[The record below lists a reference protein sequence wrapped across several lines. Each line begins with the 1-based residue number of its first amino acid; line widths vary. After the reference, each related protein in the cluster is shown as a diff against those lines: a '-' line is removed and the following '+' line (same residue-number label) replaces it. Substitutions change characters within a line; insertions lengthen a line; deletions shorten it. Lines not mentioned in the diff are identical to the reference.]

1 MKVHRGRVTPAAVAR
16 FLVVDPIFPRSVRFS
31 LRAAVSRFER
41 LRPPTEPDLPGAG
54 SARRLRALADWVAA
68 LDADFDLAGLHELL
82 THVVDETAAI
92 ANVIGTELL
101 GYAPPPAAEMSAQ

>member
-1 MKVHRGRVTPAAVAR
+1 VAR

-41 LRPPTEPDLPGAG
+41 IRPPEETDLPGLR
-54 SARRLRALADWVAA
+54 SWERLRGLAGWVAG
-68 LDADFDLAGLHELL
+68 LEKDFDVAGLHDIL

-92 ANVIGTELL
+92 AGVIGTELL
-101 GYAPPPAAEMSAQ
+101 GYAPTPPAEMSAQ